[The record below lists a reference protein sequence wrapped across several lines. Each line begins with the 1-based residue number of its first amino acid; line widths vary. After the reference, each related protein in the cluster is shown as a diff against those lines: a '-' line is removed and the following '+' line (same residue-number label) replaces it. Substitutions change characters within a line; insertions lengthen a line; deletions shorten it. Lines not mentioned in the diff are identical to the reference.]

1 MQFRYAIFRALFITL
16 IDFVCLMSTIINHEH
31 IAWSACAQAMEISK
45 EAENNNNND
54 TNRAN
59 HFSIAT

>member
-1 MQFRYAIFRALFITL
+1 
-16 IDFVCLMSTIINHEH
+16 MSTIINHEH
-31 IAWSACAQAMEISK
+31 IAWSASAQGTGISK

-54 TNRAN
+54 TGRAN

>member
-1 MQFRYAIFRALFITL
+1 
-16 IDFVCLMSTIINHEH
+16 MSTIINHEH

>member
-1 MQFRYAIFRALFITL
+1 MFRALFKTL

-31 IAWSACAQAMEISK
+31 IAWSACAQGMGISK
-45 EAENNNNND
+45 KAENNNNND
-54 TNRAN
+54 TSRAN